1 METLPK
7 KYYELAITAPKTT
20 LGVWDQWGKR
30 NIWNATP
37 LPVLWR
43 AGSSMKLAEL
53 NVATL
58 AGLLIC
64 AFARGRQMGRDA
76 RARGFNHP

>member
-1 METLPK
+1 
-7 KYYELAITAPKTT
+7 
-20 LGVWDQWGKR
+20 
-30 NIWNATP
+30 
-37 LPVLWR
+37 
-43 AGSSMKLAEL
+43 MKLAEL